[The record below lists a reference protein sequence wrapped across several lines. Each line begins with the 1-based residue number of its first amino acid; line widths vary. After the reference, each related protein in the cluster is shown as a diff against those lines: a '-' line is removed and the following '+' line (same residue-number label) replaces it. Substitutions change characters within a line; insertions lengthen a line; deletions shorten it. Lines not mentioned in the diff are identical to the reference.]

1 MTDYVTCPRC
11 QAQLDEGI
19 TPRGCAL
26 CRGEYVVDPR
36 LAFMYRLKAIEC
48 LPNYNDI
55 VEIRGSVPNG

>member
-1 MTDYVTCPRC
+1 MDDLVPCPRC

-26 CRGEYVVDPR
+26 CRGERVVDPR
-36 LAFMYRLKAIEC
+36 LAFAYRIKAMEC

-55 VEIRGSVPNG
+55 DEIQGSVPND